1 MCDEHDEKEG
11 RKETVKIWW
20 DAIDYVVVVV
30 VVVDDDEKSKYMVVR
45 SRLLLL
51 IFLLVL
57 LLLLSAMVRMVE
69 IRWHVLVAPA

>member
-1 MCDEHDEKEG
+1 
-11 RKETVKIWW
+11 
-20 DAIDYVVVVV
+20 
-30 VVVDDDEKSKYMVVR
+30 MVVR

-57 LLLLSAMVRMVE
+57 LILLLAMVRMVE